1 MQQSTSNIL
10 LVRPS
15 NFIFNAETAI
25 SNSFQNHLTN
35 HDVASVS
42 KKALDEFENFAA
54 MLQEKGITVFI
65 INDTEFPQ
73 KPDAIF
79 PNNWVSF
86 HADGTIIL
94 YPMHAPNRRNE
105 RRNDIIDEIKEKFTV
120 NNVIDLS
127 GHEKENKF
135 LEGTGSIIFDHIN
148 KLAYACLSP
157 RTDEGLFVEV
167 CKLLNYTPICF
178 HAYDKNGK
186 EIYHTNVMMC
196 IAENFAVICL
206 ESISN
211 EDEKKAVIKSFTETR
226 HQIIDI
232 SLEQV
237 NHFAGNM
244 LALKTRHNK
253 DILVLSQSAFDIL
266 TGIQKKAIEKFCEL
280 IPLPIHTI
288 ETVGGGSAR
297 CMIAEIF
304 LPRK

>member
-15 NFIFNAETAI
+15 NFIFNAETAV
-25 SNSFQNHLTN
+25 SNSFQNDLTN
-35 HDVASVS
+35 HNAVTIS
-42 KKALDEFENFAA
+42 KKALDEFENFAT
-54 MLQEKGITVFI
+54 MLQEKGINVFI

-148 KLAYACLSP
+148 KLAYACISP
-157 RTDEGLFVEV
+157 RTDKDLFIKVAD
-167 CKLLNYTPICF
+167 LLKYKPVYF
-178 HAYDKNGK
+178 YSYDKKGK

-232 SLEQV
+232 NFEQM

-244 LALKTRHNK
+244 LALKTSHNK
-253 DILVLSQSAFDIL
+253 DILALSQSAFNIL
-266 TGIQKKAIEKFCEL
+266 TRVQTKAIEKFCEMV
-280 IPLPIHTI
+280 PLPIHTI

>member
-211 EDEKKAVIKSFTETR
+211 EDEKKSC
-226 HQIIDI
+226 D
-232 SLEQV
+232 
-237 NHFAGNM
+237 
-244 LALKTRHNK
+244 
-253 DILVLSQSAFDIL
+253 
-266 TGIQKKAIEKFCEL
+266 
-280 IPLPIHTI
+280 
-288 ETVGGGSAR
+288 
-297 CMIAEIF
+297 
-304 LPRK
+304 